1 MDYLLKNGGLR
12 EEGLSDSENSI
23 LHDADTLEDKF
34 NAAMEDD
41 FNTADAIAA
50 IFELVK
56 LANINCKA
64 ENSRTF
70 IEAIRNKIVTL
81 CEVLG
86 IQTESREEIIPEEIE
101 RLIEERQA
109 ARKNRDF
116 AKADQI
122 RDMLLEKG
130 IVLEDTREGVRWRR
144 R

>member
-1 MDYLLKNGGLR
+1 
-12 EEGLSDSENSI
+12 
-23 LHDADTLEDKF
+23 
-34 NAAMEDD
+34 MEDD